1 MKRRRASARRV
12 KIHLNYTVDE
22 AAETIGAHKNTVRR
36 WIATGQLPALT
47 ETRPH
52 LILGRELHRFLT
64 ARKSKAVTLKPGECY
79 CVKCKAAKQPG
90 LGMADFEPVND
101 RWGNLQGLCPDC
113 GILMHRR
120 ASRAQLDQIA
130 GNLDVTIL
138 VAQPR
143 LSERAIPST
152 NVDFKEV

>member
-22 AAETIGAHKNTVRR
+22 AAETVGAHKNTVRR
-36 WIATGQLPALT
+36 WITAGRLPALT

-52 LILGRELHRFLT
+52 LILGHDLRRFLT
-64 ARKSKAVTLKPGECY
+64 VRRPGAVTLKPGECY
-79 CVKCKAAKQPG
+79 CVKCKGAKRPG
-90 LGMADFEPVND
+90 LDMADFEPVND
-101 RWGNLQGLCPDC
+101 RWGNLKGLCPDC

-120 ASRAQLDQIA
+120 VSRAKLDQIA
-130 GNLDVTIL
+130 GDLEVNIL
-138 VAQPR
+138 QAQPR
-143 LSERAIPST
+143 LRERAIPSS